1 MTGAGDEGDRTLS
14 PGDTGGAGGSS
25 QPRSQD
31 EPSPLDAVADLFDEA
46 LALPPGPPREAFV
59 EKVQARNPELA
70 TELRALLA
78 ADERATEFL
87 GPRLSDEEGSLV
99 AAQLERLVVGR
110 RMGPWEVDGLLH
122 HGGMGTVYRAHR
134 VGADFAQQAAL
145 KVIRHGL
152 ETPELIRRFT
162 LERRVLA
169 RLEHPGIARLLDGG
183 TLEEGLPWLA
193 MELVPGMPID
203 EWCDTRAPSL
213 DQRLDVFLAICEA
226 VDFAHRNL
234 VIHRDLKPS
243 NILVTTDGTPKLLDF
258 GIAKL
263 LDVSADADGNG
274 GTMALTRHRMLTPS
288 YASPEQFRG
297 EAMGTATDQYSL
309 GIVLYRLLTGEL
321 PYQIGDDTTLREAE
335 RLVCETMPAPPSLA
349 ALPDNPIRG
358 RLGGDLDR
366 IVLKALRK
374 EPERRY
380 PSVRAL
386 AEDLERYRRG
396 FPVRARPD
404 SMAYRSERFIR
415 RHWVVVT
422 AVTAVFAA
430 LSVGL
435 GAALWQAG
443 EAERQRD
450 LAQAEA
456 RTAEAA
462 VEFLRSTLW
471 SADPWGEEE
480 PVETVDDVLR
490 YAEAQLDPVLGDDLT
505 TRAWILA
512 SLAEIH
518 VGRGDLERGD
528 EYSREA
534 VAILEADPEALEAR
548 AGRIHL
554 ARGRTLQ
561 ELSRYDEAEV
571 ELLRAIELLRAQ
583 EPVQVEVL
591 AGALN
596 QAGTLDTDRGR
607 PAEAAAWF
615 QEALEHQERHG
626 ALDDR
631 SLAYLQN
638 NLAVALLNL
647 PGRLPEAAEA
657 MAAAARHAE
666 AAGSSPPVVATL
678 LTNRANVLTELG
690 QVEEAE
696 AAFMEALERMEASL
710 GPEHVSTLMTT
721 TSLASLH
728 ESADDLARAEQ
739 TVRPVVERAVAT
751 LPPDHPATAYAQNI
765 LGLVL
770 CRRGGVEAASEGV
783 TMARASL
790 ASRAQLYP
798 EGHWLLASGAA
809 LEGLCLAELGQVEAA
824 RAVLVP
830 AVETLRAERG
840 PDHRVTLR
848 AEGWLGRVEP

>member
-1 MTGAGDEGDRTLS
+1 MTRPGDR
-14 PGDTGGAGGSS
+14 GGTEESS
-25 QPRSQD
+25 QPSTPT

-46 LALPPGPPREAFV
+46 LALPSGPPREAFV
-59 EKVQARNPELA
+59 ERVRARNPELA
-70 TELRALLA
+70 TELRSLLA
-78 ADERATEFL
+78 ADERATAFL
-87 GPRLSDEEGSLV
+87 GPHLPHQEGSLV

-134 VGADFAQQAAL
+134 VGSDFEQQAAL
-145 KVIRHGL
+145 KVIRRGM
-152 ETPELIRRFT
+152 ESPELILRFT
-162 LERRVLA
+162 LERRLLA

-183 TLEEGLPWLA
+183 TLDEGLPWLA

-203 EWCDTRAPSL
+203 EWCDTRRPSL
-213 DQRLDVFLAICEA
+213 DERLDLFLAICDA

-243 NILVTTDGTPKLLDF
+243 NILVTPDGTPKLLDF

-263 LDVSADADGNG
+263 LDVSAGANG
-274 GTMALTRHRMLTPS
+274 GERTAAPTRHRMLTPT

-309 GIVLYRLLTGEL
+309 GIVLYRLLTGGL
-321 PYQIGDDTTLREAE
+321 PYHIGDDTTLREAE
-335 RLVCETMPAPPSLA
+335 RLVCETVPAPPSQVA
-349 ALPDNPIRG
+349 APEGPVRG
-358 RLGGDLDR
+358 RLRGDLDR

-404 SMAYRSERFIR
+404 SLGYRADRFIR
-415 RHWVVVT
+415 RNWVGVT
-422 AVTAVFAA
+422 AVAAVFVA

-450 LAQAEA
+450 LARAEA

-490 YAEAQLDPVLGDDLT
+490 YAEAQLDPVLGDDPA

-528 EYSREA
+528 QYSREA
-534 VAILEADPEALEAR
+534 VEILEANPRGLEAR

-554 ARGRTLQ
+554 ARGLTLQ
-561 ELSRYDEAEV
+561 ELSRYDEAEE
-571 ELLRAIELLRAQ
+571 ELRRAIELLRAQ

-591 AGALN
+591 AVALN
-596 QAGTLDTDRGR
+596 QGGTLETDRGR

-615 QEALEHQERHG
+615 ERALAHRERHG
-626 ALDDR
+626 VVDDR

-638 NLAVALLNL
+638 NLAVALMNL

-666 AAGSSPPVVATL
+666 AAGSSAPVVATL

-690 QVEEAE
+690 QVEAAE

-728 ESADDLARAEQ
+728 ESADDLTRAEE
-739 TVRPVVERAVAT
+739 TVRPVVERALAT

-765 LGLVL
+765 LSLVL
-770 CRRGGVEAASEGV
+770 CRRGGVEAATEGMA
-783 TMARASL
+783 MARASL
-790 ASRAQLYP
+790 ASRALLYP

-824 RAVLVP
+824 RAILAP

-848 AEGWLGRVEP
+848 AEGWLGRVAP